1 MPQVPVDGFIARW
14 SASAAA
20 ERANKDLF
28 LTELC
33 DVLGVDRPE
42 PSTGEDERD
51 QYVFEKGALLLKD
64 GQRTSTGHVDLYK
77 AGCFVLE
84 AKQGSHDGGSKTG
97 TARRGTGA
105 WSNAMQEA
113 FGQALQYAR
122 TLDDPPS
129 FVIVCDIGYC
139 FDLYAAFDGSLDYR
153 PFPDPRRSRLFLA
166 DLAQHIETLRG
177 IFQDPKNLDPSKH
190 AAKVTREIAG
200 HLAELAKGLDAEGH
214 NPELSARFLM
224 RCLFTMFAE
233 DARLLPERVFTN
245 ELEKR
250 WIREPAKFVAGCES
264 LWRAMEAGNDFGYL
278 GKLLRF
284 NGGLFEDPT
293 ALPLSKADLE
303 RLFEAARASWVDV
316 EPAIFGTL
324 LERALDPRQR
334 HRLGAHYTPRA
345 YVERLVKPTIEDPV
359 RAEWDNVRTQVHQLV
374 AQGKESEAREAVKD
388 FLKHLCSIRVLDP
401 ACGTGNFLYVTLDLF
416 KRLEGEV
423 VKLLSDLGET
433 QQSLTMAGGFTVTP
447 AQFLGIEVKPW
458 AREIANLVLWIGYL
472 QWQLRARGDASHFPE
487 PVLQEYGNIEC
498 RDAVLAWD
506 RIEPLLDDAGKPVT
520 RWNGVTTKTSPVT
533 GEEIPDDT
541 ARLPVVRYVNPRQ
554 AEWPKAD
561 FVVGNPPFIGNSRMR
576 TTLGD
581 GYVEALRSVHHQ
593 LPDSCDYV
601 MYWWDKAAEL
611 TVEGM
616 LSRFGLITTNSIS
629 QSFSRRVV
637 QAHLSASQPLSLVFA
652 VPDHPWVD
660 SVDGAAVRIAM
671 TVGAAGNHSG
681 VLASVESETVK
692 DEDQFEIT
700 IATQC
705 GRVWADLTIGA
716 GVTEVAALEA
726 NRSICCR
733 GVSLHGSGFIVNDES
748 ARELGLG
755 RIPGIERHLRRYRNG
770 RDLTAHPRDVRV
782 IDLFGLEQADARA
795 RFPELFQLVVERV
808 RPTRQSRAGGT
819 PDADNYARHWWLF
832 GKPRPELRIALED
845 LDRFIATVETSK
857 HRFFTFLDR
866 DVLPDNKLVN
876 VALDDGFFLGVLS
889 SRIHSVWALAAGG
902 RLGVGNDPVYI
913 KTLCFD
919 PFPFTACSDADKTR
933 IREHGDALDAHRKR
947 QQTLHP
953 ALTIT
958 SMYNVLEKLRSGT
971 VLNGK
976 EKTIHE
982 QGLVSVLK
990 QIHDDLDA
998 AVFDAY
1004 GWPRDLTDEQI
1015 LERLVALN
1023 AERAAEERNGL
1034 VRWLRPE
1041 FQNPQGEQKGQKV
1054 LVEAG
1059 GKTAVKGKAT
1069 KARPSAWPKD
1079 LPSRIGA
1086 VRAMIESRR
1095 SGLSIDDVA
1104 SVFKGAR
1111 RTDVGSI
1118 LESLSRLGLARSYR
1132 DGNSTVWSAVRIA

>member
-1 MPQVPVDGFIARW
+1 MPQVTLEVFIARW

-20 ERANKDLF
+20 ERANKDMF

-33 DVLGVDRPE
+33 DALGVLRPE
-42 PSTGEDERD
+42 PATGDGERD

-64 GQRTSTGHVDLYK
+64 GQRTTTGHVDLYK

-84 AKQGSHDGGSKTG
+84 AKQGSHDGGTRTG

-122 TLDDPPS
+122 TLDDPPP
-129 FVIVCDIGYC
+129 FVIVCDLGYC
-139 FDLYAAFDGSLDYR
+139 FDLYATFDGSLDYR
-153 PFPDPRRSRLFLA
+153 PFPDPRRSRLFFT
-166 DLAQHIETLRG
+166 DLAQHADTLRA
-177 IFQDPKNLDPSKH
+177 IFRDPKQLDPAKH

-200 HLAELAKGLDAEGH
+200 HLAELAKGLEAEGH
-214 NPELSARFLM
+214 DPERSARFLM

-233 DARLLPERVFTN
+233 DARLLPERIFTN
-245 ELEKR
+245 ELER
-250 WIREPAKFVAGCES
+250 HWIKEPAKFVAGCES

-293 ALPLSKADLE
+293 ALPLSKTDLE
-303 RLFEAARASWVDV
+303 RLLEAARASWVDV

-324 LERALDPRQR
+324 LERALDPRER

-374 AQGKESEAREAVKD
+374 AQGKEPDAREAVKD

-487 PVLQEYGNIEC
+487 PVLHEYGNIEC

-506 RIEPLLDDAGKPVT
+506 SIEPLLDDAGQPVT
-520 RWNGVTTKTSPVT
+520 RWDGVTTKTSPVT

-541 ARLPVVRYVNPRQ
+541 ARIAVVRYVNPRK
-554 AEWPKAD
+554 AEWPTAD
-561 FVVGNPPFIGNSRMR
+561 YVVGNPPYVGNKRMR
-576 TTLGD
+576 LAMGD
-581 GYVEALRSVHHQ
+581 GYVEALRAAHDRVPETAD
-593 LPDSCDYV
+593 LV
-601 MYWWDKAAEL
+601 IYWWEHSARLAS
-611 TVEGM
+611 EGRIR
-616 LSRFGLITTNSIS
+616 RFGLITTNSIT
-629 QSFSRRVV
+629 QTFNRKVV
-637 QAHLSASQPLSLVFA
+637 QNWLDAKNPVSIVFA
-652 VPDHPWVD
+652 VADHPWVD
-660 SVDGAAVRIAM
+660 AIDGAAVRVAM
-671 TVGAAGNHSG
+671 TVGADAKHTGE
-681 VLASVESETVK
+681 LLEIASEAPG
-692 DEDQFEIT
+692 EDGGARIGFNR
-700 IATQC
+700 
-705 GRVWADLTIGA
+705 RVGLIHADLTVGAALSVTVPLHANSDLCLQGCKLVGA
-716 GVTEVAALEA
+716 GFLLNEAERKYFLQVQPDAARFLPLY
-726 NRSICCR
+726 
-733 GVSLHGSGFIVNDES
+733 VSGRDITGSGL
-748 ARELGLG
+748 ARYVIDFFGLSETEA
-755 RIPGIERHLRRYRNG
+755 RKRFPPGFQHVLNRVKPERDQN
-770 RDLTAHPRDVRV
+770 TRDVRR
-782 IDLFGLEQADARA
+782 E
-795 RFPELFQLVVERV
+795 
-808 RPTRQSRAGGT
+808 
-819 PDADNYARHWWLF
+819 NWWLF
-832 GKPRPELRIALED
+832 GENAPKLRKACRNIRRLIVTSEVAKHRVFVFQPLPGTIADGSLAA
-845 LDRFIATVETSK
+845 IAT
-857 HRFFTFLDR
+857 
-866 DVLPDNKLVN
+866 
-876 VALDDGFFLGVLS
+876 DDAFALGVLS
-889 SRIHSVWALAAGG
+889 ARAHTTWAIATGG
-902 RLGVGNDPVYI
+902 
-913 KTLCFD
+913 TLEDRPRYQNRPCFL
-919 PFPFTACSDADKTR
+919 PFPFPNCTDVARSR
-933 IREHGDALDAHRKR
+933 ILDIGESLDAHRKH
-947 QQTLHP
+947 QQLLHP
-953 ALTIT
+953 GLTIT
-958 SMYNVLEKLRSGT
+958 GMYNVLVKLRSGDALT
-971 VLNGK
+971 PRARA
-976 EKTIHE
+976 IHD

-1004 GWPRDLTDEQI
+1004 GWPHDLTDEQI

-1023 AERAAEERNGL
+1023 AERAEEERNGL

-1041 FQNPQGEQKGQKV
+1041 FQNPQGEKTGQRA

-1059 GKTAVKGKAT
+1059 GKKVAKGKAA
-1069 KARPSAWPKD
+1069 KAQAAAWPKD

-1086 VRAMIESRR
+1086 VRASIEARR
-1095 SGLSIDDVA
+1095 AGLSIDDVA
-1104 SVFKGAR
+1104 SAFKGAR
-1111 RTDVGSI
+1111 RTDVESI

-1132 DGNSTVWSAVRIA
+1132 DGQATLWSAVRIA